1 MLGSNSCEILG
12 GYLMNWWF
20 AKKVGGFLFVLLV
33 GTLLIAAK
41 PASAAASTSEMAAA
55 QATISDFLS
64 SVTLGGA
71 AYIFDHDSDGVVDMA
86 IYPVRTT
93 MPDTKTRYT
102 TLQEALAKNQ
112 LALRESNQMVASR
125 NNAPG
130 SYPIVA
136 QIMGGYGRRSYG
148 SYGSYGSGGYS
159 GGGYGSYYPR
169 GGMLS
174 GGYQNRGFRSGGF
187 LGGGYSG
194 YGNYGRNNSYGSG
207 YRGGYGRGGAGI
219 GFRNAAPDNN
229 DLKELASA
237 GVFDSHGTNNA
248 KPAPVLQ
255 PVDALCFEK
264 WRLIQQ
270 SRLRG
275 VPEYFTYVGMASPF
289 IRRELMLFSNQTN
302 IHMAIEIELRKLGI
316 NSRTRAI
323 SDVLADERV
332 RSVIDYY
339 TANSKQIL
347 NKNKE
352 MTGMVV
358 VGKNRILCADF
369 YSSRQLFSKMFP
381 QLMQSAA
388 VGVCR
393 MEKAHKQ
400 ADRSEVQKFLAALAK
415 VRKLRKETDHA
426 YRVFYPKMISGAELL
441 TDDNG
446 TRVVHLEAYLR

>member
-1 MLGSNSCEILG
+1 
-12 GYLMNWWF
+12 MNRWF
-20 AKKVGGFLFVLLV
+20 GKKVGGFCFAVSLAGAF
-33 GTLLIAAK
+33 LIAAA
-41 PASAAASTSEMAAA
+41 PASATASRDETAAA
-55 QATISDFLS
+55 QATISDFVS
-64 SVTLGGA
+64 SVKLGGA
-71 AYIFDHDSDGVVDMA
+71 AYTFDHDSDGVVDMA
-86 IYPVRTT
+86 IYPVQTA
-93 MPDTKTRYT
+93 MPDSKTRYT
-102 TLQEALAKNQ
+102 TLEEALAKNQ
-112 LALRESNQMVASR
+112 LALRESSEMVASR

-136 QIMGGYGRRSYG
+136 QIMGGYGRRNYG

-159 GGGYGSYYPR
+159 GGSSYYPR

-194 YGNYGRNNSYGSG
+194 YSGSGGYGRNNSYGRG
-207 YRGGYGRGGAGI
+207 YYRGGGYGRGGAGI
-219 GFRNAAPDNN
+219 GFRNALPDNN

-237 GVFDSHGTNNA
+237 GAFDSRGA
-248 KPAPVLQ
+248 KAEANQQSLEL
-255 PVDALCFEK
+255 VDALCFEK

-275 VPEYFTYVGMASPF
+275 APEYFTYVGMASPF
-289 IRRELMLFSNQTN
+289 IRKELMLFSNQTN

-316 NSRTRAI
+316 NSRTRAM
-323 SDVLADERV
+323 SDVLTDGRI

-347 NKNKE
+347 KKNKQ

-358 VGKNRILCADF
+358 VGRNRILCADF

-388 VGVCR
+388 IGVCR

-400 ADRSEVQKFLAALAK
+400 ADRSEVRQFLAALAK
-415 VRKLRKETDHA
+415 VRKLRKETDQA

-446 TRVVHLEAYLR
+446 TRLVHLEAYPR